1 MANKALMNYCD
12 LLVELVQSHIQN
24 VDIIVFEDPIA
35 FECSFDTILTVDD
48 NHVQAIVSLFVELSE
63 EGIAVTLTIEDIN
76 QSNELILDEIGILQ
90 YEILSP
96 EQFTRLLLEFN
107 KECIYAT
114 YEE

>member
-24 VDIIVFEDPIA
+24 VDIVIFEDPIA
-35 FECSFDTILTVDD
+35 FECSFDTILTVNH
-48 NHVQAIVSLFVELSE
+48 NHVQALVSLFVELSE

-107 KECIYAT
+107 KEYIYAT
-114 YEE
+114 YED

>member
-1 MANKALMNYCD
+1 MANKALINYCD

-35 FECSFDTILTVDD
+35 FECSFDTILTVNY
-48 NHVQAIVSLFVELSE
+48 NHVQAMVSLFVELSE

-107 KECIYAT
+107 KEYIYAT